1 MRIVVT
7 GLVATYPLGGVAW
20 DYLTYVDGFRRLGC
34 DVLYLE
40 DTGQWMYD
48 PVQQTFT
55 EDVSVNVRYL
65 SEGLRLI
72 EAPHDAFSVRAP
84 DGTYY
89 GASWQAV
96 ERFCRSA
103 DLFLNISGSCWLRDE
118 YRGAKRIAYLD
129 SDPGYTQAKLLAKE
143 RGYASRDDLFSVDL
157 IHQHDRFFTF
167 AENIGQPDCL
177 VPACGL
183 RWVPTR
189 QPVVL
194 ERWPYHHDPRAE
206 RFTTVMS
213 WKTDVTPPVIDG
225 VRYGGKDLEFTR
237 FLELP
242 RRVRAP
248 LEVAIAGAAPLDR
261 LREHGWHVVSAP
273 ERSAT
278 MQSYR
283 TYLAGSR
290 GEWSVGKN
298 IYVALRTGWF
308 SCRSAMY
315 LALGKPVVVQDTGW
329 SSHYPTGEGL
339 LTFETL
345 EQAAAALDAVDG
357 DYGRHCDAARAI
369 AEREFAA
376 EKVLS
381 RLLTDCGLG

>member
-1 MRIVVT
+1 
-7 GLVATYPLGGVAW
+7 
-20 DYLTYVDGFRRLGC
+20 
-34 DVLYLE
+34 
-40 DTGQWMYD
+40 
-48 PVQQTFT
+48 
-55 EDVSVNVRYL
+55 
-65 SEGLRLI
+65 
-72 EAPHDAFSVRAP
+72 
-84 DGTYY
+84 
-89 GASWQAV
+89 
-96 ERFCRSA
+96 
-103 DLFLNISGSCWLRDE
+103 
-118 YRGAKRIAYLD
+118 
-129 SDPGYTQAKLLAKE
+129 
-143 RGYASRDDLFSVDL
+143 
-157 IHQHDRFFTF
+157 
-167 AENIGQPDCL
+167 
-177 VPACGL
+177 
-183 RWVPTR
+183 
-189 QPVVL
+189 
-194 ERWPYHHDPRAE
+194 
-206 RFTTVMS
+206 MS
-213 WKTDVTPPVIDG
+213 WKTDVTPAMIDG
-225 VRYGGKDLEFTR
+225 VRYGGKDLEFAR

-242 RRVRAP
+242 RRARVP
-248 LEVAIAGAAPLDR
+248 LEMAIAGAAPLDR